1 MDAVICRCALALFC
15 VARKV
20 CLFAISR
27 GTCLHTFADVYFCWV
42 AVRTPS
48 CRYRKQGKLDKAISF
63 YEKDLAITI
72 KVHGEE
78 HSDVATSYNNLGL
91 V

>member
-1 MDAVICRCALALFC
+1 
-15 VARKV
+15 
-20 CLFAISR
+20 
-27 GTCLHTFADVYFCWV
+27 V